1 MNPKFRQTTKWSAI
15 LYVVSIKVTFCL
27 DPAAQ
32 GKEREKL
39 PVELSDEDRAS
50 ATQSTMSRRYTRNK
64 SHKKYS
70 ITPEVLQQTENPLK
84 TDVSSSDETSLETSV
99 AVTQATPISDDIALE
114 VNQTE
119 QPLFAKLVAR
129 LQLFMMFLSQNLLR
143 KGK

>member
-1 MNPKFRQTTKWSAI
+1 
-15 LYVVSIKVTFCL
+15 VSIKVTFCL

>member
-1 MNPKFRQTTKWSAI
+1 M
-15 LYVVSIKVTFCL
+15 YVVSIKVTFCL